1 MKREK
6 LNIMQEKDLLVGL
19 ITSDR
24 FCQDIIPV
32 LTPRLLQV
40 DYSKII
46 ASWIKDYFQKFNSA
60 PGKDILKVFR
70 SKCSELN
77 DEDLQENILSFIE
90 NLNDNYEKLVPSNV
104 DYAIAQSIQ
113 YLKKLSLKN
122 LAEEIEGGLAT
133 DEVEKA
139 ENFLTKYKHVER
151 SGSPSI
157 SILHDSERVATA
169 FVNEATL
176 LFEFPGAYG
185 KVIGKV
191 HRGDFISFLSPM
203 KRGKT
208 WHLMNAAV
216 EGMINGC
223 KVVFVS
229 LEMTEDEMLKRFW
242 TALSGQVQE
251 DIVDI
256 DYPYF
261 EEIDTESKKR
271 FIVKHKSINRKAVS
285 VAEIKKKQKSM
296 SRMFRG
302 GDVRLI
308 AGAGWS
314 PEKLD
319 FEIEKLVQSGFIP
332 DEIVVDYADLL
343 VSKDKTDYRNQLDGI
358 WKFLRNMSLKRS
370 CATFTA
376 SQSNREGF
384 STDLSESS
392 VAEDVRKIAH
402 VTCMVGLNQSKN
414 EKKQQIMR
422 LSQLAIRGQSPEM
435 RDAVCL
441 QCYSVGK
448 PVIDSHFAD
457 EVIFENDKDVLDEDE
472 VVEKKRR
479 KR

>member
-6 LNIMQEKDLLVGL
+6 LNILQEKDLLVGL

-32 LTPRLLQV
+32 LTPRLLQI
-40 DYSKII
+40 DYSRII
-46 ASWIKDYFQKFNSA
+46 ANWIKEYFSKFDSA
-60 PGKDILKVFR
+60 PGKDILKIYR
-70 SKCSELN
+70 TKCSELN

-104 DYAIAQSIQ
+104 DYAISQSIS

-122 LAEEIEGGLAT
+122 LAEEIEGGLASE
-133 DEVEKA
+133 EVEKA
-139 ENFLTKYKHVER
+139 EDVVTKYRHIER
-151 SGSPSI
+151 GGSPSI
-157 SILHDSERVATA
+157 SILHDSERVCTA
-169 FVNEATL
+169 FTNESEL
-176 LFEFPGAYG
+176 LFEFSGARG
-185 KVIGKV
+185 KVIGKI
-191 HRGDFISFLSPM
+191 HRGDFISYLSPM

-208 WHLMNAAV
+208 WHLMDSAI
-216 EGMINGC
+216 EGMKNGL

-242 TALSGQVQE
+242 TALSGQVME
-251 DIVDI
+251 DTDDV

-261 EEIDTESKKR
+261 EKIDTDSKKCYQ
-271 FIVKHKSINRKAVS
+271 IKYKSIDRKAVS
-285 VAEIKKKQKSM
+285 VSEVRKKQKSL

-314 PEKLD
+314 CEKLD
-319 FEIEKLVQSGFIP
+319 SEIEKLVQSDFIP
-332 DEIVVDYADLL
+332 DEIVIDYADLL
-343 VSKDKTDYRNQLDGI
+343 VCTKNVDYRNQLDYI
-358 WKFLRNMSLKRS
+358 WKYLRTMSLKRS
-370 CATFTA
+370 CAIFTA

-384 STDLSESS
+384 ATDLSESS

-402 VTCMVGLNQSKN
+402 VTCMVGLNQSKT

-435 RDAVCL
+435 RDALCL
-441 QCYSVGK
+441 QCYSIGR
-448 PVIDSHFAD
+448 PVLDSHFAD
-457 EVIFENDKDVLDEDE
+457 EVIVENDRDVIDEDE
-472 VVEKKRR
+472 IEKKRR